1 MQPVEPTLHEEK
13 VVHIFKLRDH
23 CLCADTA
30 PVAQFKEGSERNLQK
45 EEISLMNLHSHNF
58 PHLHD
63 EITHYDNNSFG
74 KA

>member
-30 PVAQFKEGSERNLQK
+30 LWLNSRKGVRGTYKRRKF
-45 EEISLMNLHSHNF
+45 HS
-58 PHLHD
+58 
-63 EITHYDNNSFG
+63 
-74 KA
+74 